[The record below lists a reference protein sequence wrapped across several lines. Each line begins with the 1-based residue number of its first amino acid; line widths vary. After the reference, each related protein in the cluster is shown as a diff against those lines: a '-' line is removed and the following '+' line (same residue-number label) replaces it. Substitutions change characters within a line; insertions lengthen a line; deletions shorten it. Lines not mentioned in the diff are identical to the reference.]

1 MLWKILECHV
11 QCCVLLI
18 PHTIKEKKK
27 KESACNVGDLAPIPG
42 LGRSPG
48 EGNSYPLQ
56 YCCLE
61 NPMDRG
67 AWRATVYGA
76 AESDTTERLELIYMS
91 VPLRPAFYLC
101 CTRSQEYINW
111 SWFLLLIIPF
121 PSRLLLVSLLFHGG
135 FPKVQHWGTCPG
147 GDSYTTLRTPM
158 STRRPRAPRVAHVV
172 ICLWGCADAQ
182 RHLIHH
188 RSKAKLLIFL
198 TVLPGLLWPL
208 SSCVTSLFTRWT
220 GLWLTMENT
229 ELSP

>member
-27 KESACNVGDLAPIPG
+27 RICLQCGRPGSDPWVGKIPWRREQLPTPVLLPRESHGQ
-42 LGRSPG
+42 RS
-48 EGNSYPLQ
+48 
-56 YCCLE
+56 
-61 NPMDRG
+61 
-67 AWRATVYGA
+67 WRATVYGA